1 MQRVLRS
8 YGILVWCVC
17 VMLLTQAIG
26 QGTPV
31 LPLPVIPEREAQER
45 RVHYVAPSYPAE
57 ARKQCLQGKVV
68 LKLHVD
74 ETGAVVRASVVSG
87 ETVLADAAKAVAKH
101 WMYQPH
107 LQNGRP
113 TEFVTQATVIFNRP
127 SGCSSPEAS
136 PEVYFE

>member
-1 MQRVLRS
+1 
-8 YGILVWCVC
+8 
-17 VMLLTQAIG
+17 
-26 QGTPV
+26 
-31 LPLPVIPEREAQER
+31 
-45 RVHYVAPSYPAE
+45 
-57 ARKQCLQGKVV
+57 VV

-101 WMYQPH
+101 WMCQPH